1 MMKNKLL
8 HNNDFIRVFVLLK
21 RITEDFVSK
30 VADSGGGYAWGEHA
44 FNYII
49 CRKGNDTENFCETA
63 KIYFYFRSL
72 RAFRDQKN
80 QLFRLHLPSFFIDG
94 SRVRKKCKYIC
105 ELAKIVI

>member
-30 VADSGGGYAWGEHA
+30 VADSGGGFAWGEHA

-49 CRKGNDTENFCETA
+49 CRKGND
-63 KIYFYFRSL
+63 IQDIL
-72 RAFRDQKN
+72 RCRVCYDKLAEV
-80 QLFRLHLPSFFIDG
+80 G
-94 SRVRKKCKYIC
+94 SRLGQFVS
-105 ELAKIVI
+105 KI